1 MFADNHSSLAHVR
14 DVAAPTREPYVLDAT
29 DLALLKI
36 LVADCRTSQRRIA
49 TMLGVSAPTVGER
62 MARLERNGVITGYSA
77 QVDWSVVGYGQVVFL
92 SIEAGPA
99 YDVAAIMAALWELA
113 EVEDVT
119 LVTGELDLLIR
130 MRVRDY
136 GELRTILMDQVWRIP
151 GIQRTATLL
160 SVADMPAKDFG
171 AALLDKIER
180 VAGD

>member
-1 MFADNHSSLAHVR
+1 MIADDHSSLARVQ
-14 DVAAPTREPYVLDAT
+14 DVAAPPREPYALDAI

-36 LVADCRTSQRRIA
+36 LVADCRASQRQIA
-49 TMLGVSAPTVGER
+49 AILGVSAPTVGER
-62 MARLERNGVITGYSA
+62 MARLERNGVVTGYRA

-92 SIEAGPA
+92 SIEAAPG
-99 YDVAAIMAALWELA
+99 YDVAAIMAGLWDLA

-136 GELRTILMDQVWRIP
+136 GELRTILMEQVWRIP

-160 SVADMPAKDFG
+160 SVAEMPAKDFG
-171 AALLDKIER
+171 AGLLHKLEPS
-180 VAGD
+180 